1 MRLIGIVA
9 VAAIA
14 VAGCNSTTSTY
25 GTGGGGGG
33 NPGPNQ
39 VFMQNI
45 AFNPGTRTVAKGT
58 TVQWVNQD
66 GFTHTVTYVSGPGAS
81 FNQSVTSGSSFSVK
95 FDSAGTVQYHCTIH
109 AGMNG
114 TIVVQ

>member
-1 MRLIGIVA
+1 MRLVHIIGITV
-9 VAAIA
+9 VAAA
-14 VAGCNSTTSTY
+14 VGCNSTTAY
-25 GTGGGGGG
+25 GGGGSG

-45 AFNPGTRTVAKGT
+45 AFNPSTRTVSKGT

-66 GFTHTVTYVSGPGAS
+66 GVTHTVTWISGPSAS
-81 FNQSVTSGSSFSVK
+81 FNQSVASGGNFSVK
-95 FDSAGTVQYHCTIH
+95 FDTAGTIQYHCTIH
-109 AGMNG
+109 AGMTG

>member
-1 MRLIGIVA
+1 MRLISIVA

-25 GTGGGGGG
+25 GTGGGG

-45 AFNPGTRTVAKGT
+45 AFNPTTRTVAKGT
-58 TVQWVNQD
+58 TVQWMNQD
-66 GFTHTVTYVSGPGAS
+66 GVTHTVTYVSGPGAS
-81 FNQSVTSGSSFSVK
+81 FNQSVPSGSNFSVK
-95 FDSAGTVQYHCTIH
+95 FDSAGTIQYHCTIH
-109 AGMNG
+109 AGMTG

>member
-1 MRLIGIVA
+1 MRLISIVA

-45 AFNPGTRTVAKGT
+45 AFNPTTRTVAKGT

-66 GFTHTVTYVSGPGAS
+66 GVTHTVTKVSGPGAA
-81 FNQSVTSGSSFSVK
+81 FNSSVASGGNFSVT
-95 FDSAGTVQYHCTIH
+95 FDSAGTIQYHCTIH
-109 AGMNG
+109 AGMTG